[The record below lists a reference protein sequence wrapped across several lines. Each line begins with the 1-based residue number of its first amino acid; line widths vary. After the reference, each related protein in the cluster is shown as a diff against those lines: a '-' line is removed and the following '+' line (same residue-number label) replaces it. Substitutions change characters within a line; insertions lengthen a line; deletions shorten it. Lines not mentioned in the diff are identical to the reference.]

1 LRLIDSSIT
10 QIQAQGPS
18 RTCNKSK
25 EEERFMCLQG
35 HLAQKK
41 EPPPRSLQWDY
52 VWGPVVALGEGGGS
66 YERGIPVVQAF
77 EVRNSGL

>member
-1 LRLIDSSIT
+1 
-10 QIQAQGPS
+10 
-18 RTCNKSK
+18 
-25 EEERFMCLQG
+25 MCLQG